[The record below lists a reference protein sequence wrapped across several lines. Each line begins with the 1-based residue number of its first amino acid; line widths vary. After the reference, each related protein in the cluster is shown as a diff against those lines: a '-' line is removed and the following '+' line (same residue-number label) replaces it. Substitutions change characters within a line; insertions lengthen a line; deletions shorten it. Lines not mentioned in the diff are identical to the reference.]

1 MLPGWVSGVLPVPC
15 FACAVA
21 CGVPAC
27 VAGLGVGVGRG
38 YAAYMELLLVMALV
52 VGGVWMLFNWPLRSR
67 GDASESSAEVRPSVE
82 VRRVVSSEKPADD
95 PDAWKQVVHPVLRG
109 DEMVVLQT
117 TQANQKP
124 TIEPFVEDVVVPDGV
139 VDLRALESRR
149 VRIAGVGHRV
159 SEPVL
164 AWSFLLEREPDNP
177 HDANAVMVRLLDGRH
192 VGYVPASVAAS
203 YAPLLDGIGDRFLVS
218 GVGSAGTTS
227 SRMWL
232 DLPRVPILRKL

>member
-1 MLPGWVSGVLPVPC
+1 MRLPGWGSGVLPVPC
-15 FACAVA
+15 FAFAVA

-27 VAGLGVGVGRG
+27 VVGLGAGVRRG
-38 YAAYMELLLVMALV
+38 YAAYMELLLVVALV
-52 VGGVWMLFNWPLRSR
+52 IAGVWVLFNLPLRPR
-67 GDASESSAEVRPSVE
+67 NDASQPPVE
-82 VRRVVSSEKPADD
+82 VRRVASGEKPADA

-117 TQANQKP
+117 TRANQKP

-149 VRIAGVGHRV
+149 VGIAGVGRRV

-192 VGYVPASVAAS
+192 VGYVPASIAAS

-232 DLPRVPILRKL
+232 DLPKVPVLRKF